1 MPPKATPKAVATP
14 ADAPPVQGWQVG
26 PVPLLHDGVLCAPG
40 AVVLLSAPAAARLGL
55 APASALT
62 PDPQP

>member
-26 PVPLLHDGVLCAPG
+26 PVPMLHDGVLC
-40 AVVLLSAPAAARLGL
+40 APAAARLGL